1 MFAQDDGAVVI
12 RLEKMN
18 DVMVNSES
26 KVINLF
32 LNFRFPKK
40 CSRNICF
47 HRTDY
52 TEHEGLT
59 NMNAFSQI

>member
-12 RLEKMN
+12 RLEKMS

-26 KVINLF
+26 KVVNLL
-32 LNFRFPKK
+32 LNSRFPRE

-59 NMNAFSQI
+59 RMNAFSQI